1 MDLAISKLGSIQ
13 PLGTCTT
20 YTFRC
25 VDNVR
30 SILRKYIR
38 SNHFRMHYVYYF
50 YYATDMMTK
59 INLVHIVS
67 NLKAFGFA
75 P

>member
-1 MDLAISKLGSIQ
+1 
-13 PLGTCTT
+13 
-20 YTFRC
+20 
-25 VDNVR
+25 
-30 SILRKYIR
+30 
-38 SNHFRMHYVYYF
+38 MHYVYYF
-50 YYATDMMTK
+50 YYTTDMMTK